1 MNGDRDLRPRSAGD
15 ELGGVVAGAD
25 ALEAGAGVEGGLD
38 AETGLDADTG
48 LVAETGLRVGDT
60 VLRGLAAERRLRATV
75 PGAGEDVDAEAG
87 VPTTRAGAEAGG
99 ARTLPAL
106 LLSASLSP
114 AVRGAFRRTRRAGV
128 SVAPAGVVRG
138 NEDVDFRAVCLVLR
152 GPLAFCPSAPT
163 PRAISAMPLS
173 SVILEALPSSSSS
186 SSLSAKSP
194 GGGRARLTRP
204 EPTLALGPGSRAR
217 IL

>member
-1 MNGDRDLRPRSAGD
+1 MRPRSAGD

-25 ALEAGAGVEGGLD
+25 ALEAGVDGGLD
-38 AETGLDADTG
+38 AETGLDTETG
-48 LVAETGLRVGDT
+48 LAAETGLRVGDT
-60 VLRGLAAERRLRATV
+60 LLRGLAAGRRLRATV

-87 VPTTRAGAEAGG
+87 VPTARADAGG

-128 SVAPAGVVRG
+128 SVAPVPVVVRG
-138 NEDVDFRAVCLVLR
+138 NVDFRAVCLVRR

-163 PRAISAMPLS
+163 PRAISATPLS
-173 SVILEALPSSSSS
+173 SVNLEAFPSSSSS

-204 EPTLALGPGSRAR
+204 AEPTLALGPGSRAR
-217 IL
+217 ML

>member
-25 ALEAGAGVEGGLD
+25 ALEAGVDGGLD
-38 AETGLDADTG
+38 AETGLDTETG
-48 LVAETGLRVGDT
+48 LAAETGLRVGDT
-60 VLRGLAAERRLRATV
+60 LLRGLAAGRRLRATV

-87 VPTTRAGAEAGG
+87 VPTARADAGAEAGG

-128 SVAPAGVVRG
+128 SVAPVVVRG
-138 NEDVDFRAVCLVLR
+138 NVDFRAVCLVRR

-173 SVILEALPSSSSS
+173 SVNLDALPSSSSS

-204 EPTLALGPGSRAR
+204 AEPTLALGPGSRAR
-217 IL
+217 ML